1 MPFILTLVGFVFLL
15 YMIAR
20 FMKQSKS
27 EKLNRLFRVGFA
39 IIMGLLAF
47 LILVRGNIAVGG
59 ILGLLSFLSAQ
70 GGLWTFFA
78 SGPTQ
83 SSAARPN
90 LSNSPMTRAEA
101 LDILELTGHPGPSE
115 IKDAHHRMMLKY
127 HPDQGGSDYF
137 ASKLNQARDI
147 LL

>member
-27 EKLNRLFRVGFA
+27 EKLNRLFRIGFA

-70 GGLWTFFA
+70 GGLWTFF
-78 SGPTQ
+78 
-83 SSAARPN
+83 SSSPAEPLGRPN

-101 LDILELTGHPGPSE
+101 LDILELSGQPGPSE